1 MDLPLQLLVFIEA
14 LARLAGG
21 EMVLP
26 KLLLGRAQT
35 RLRKKSCCSDNLL
48 LGMHPCASSF
58 LCVAFCKNKMILG
71 IDAFLKRAVDR
82 EEEHNGA
89 DEAS

>member
-35 RLRKKSCCSDNLL
+35 RLRKKSCCLDNLL
-48 LGMHPCASSF
+48 LGMNHTHVLAPFSA
-58 LCVAFCKNKMILG
+58 
-71 IDAFLKRAVDR
+71 
-82 EEEHNGA
+82 
-89 DEAS
+89 